1 MALTDINWTSPQK
14 SSTTQQEGE
23 KIWSQ
28 ILEDVSSE
36 ATRVPQGSVIVLG
49 ENQCGKSLL
58 ITKMIGNDRTL
69 NPSVLEY
76 NYLTVH
82 ANEDNRQTYQLTSA
96 ATTTFGGQDST
107 NLPVWIMS
115 GNESSTD
122 LLEFSMPKQLAKCI
136 LMLCA
141 SFSEPYKIIESL
153 NKWYKMAESQ
163 IQKFYNDDA
172 ISQAR
177 SDQLRAWQDYVEPAG
192 SVYTDAVGND
202 FRPEF
207 VELES
212 GVLTETCGAAVIVV
226 ITKTDERPILSS
238 DEMSRLQ
245 YQIRKFCLAH
255 GAALVYTSSKEEVN
269 TQLLRKYIAHRV
281 YGVQFTK
288 TAHIVDEKSVFIPS
302 GWDSEKK
309 LDLERESIEKPDQPL
324 TSNEEQTASAR
335 EKPIE
340 CEEEQTFLSLL
351 AKALSESPASPKR
364 EPANA
369 APLNAKEGASP
380 LATYFAPLKGQQA
393 TPPSTTTS
401 TGAVDPASHF
411 NKFKDTKQRNAPDG
425 PDDGNE
431 STA

>member
-14 SSTTQQEGE
+14 STTTQQEDE

-58 ITKMIGNDRTL
+58 ITKMVGNDRTP

-115 GNESSTD
+115 GNESATD

-136 LMLCA
+136 LM
-141 SFSEPYKIIESL
+141 FGTRWPNHKYK
-153 NKWYKMAESQ
+153 
-163 IQKFYNDDA
+163 KFYNDDA

-192 SVYTDAVGND
+192 SVYTDAVGSD

-226 ITKTDERPILSS
+226 ITKTDERPLLSA

-255 GAALVYTSSKEEVN
+255 GAAL
-269 TQLLRKYIAHRV
+269 
-281 YGVQFTK
+281 FTK

-309 LDLERESIEKPDQPL
+309 LDLERESIENPDQPL

-364 EPANA
+364 EAANA
-369 APLNAKEGASP
+369 APSNNKEGASP
-380 LATYFAPLKGQQA
+380 LATYFGSLITKKDAPLKGQQTTTHSTA
-393 TPPSTTTS
+393 PSTGS
-401 TGAVDPASHF
+401 VDPASHF
-411 NKFKDTKQRNAPDG
+411 TKFKDTKQRNAPDG

-431 STA
+431 PIA